1 MRTSFLS
8 TPNFP
13 VKSLWIFNGGEAVR
27 ATDNT
32 TWAIEITTWA
42 IEITTWATVFTVA
55 QVVKRLFGHVK
66 RAPVE
71 GPSPFLSKDNTLTS
85 EMQIALFSPLPP
97 KASSGEGE
105 FSIGLPEDAAGE
117 EGACVLF
124 WFSFNF
130 VAGQR
135 IILGCLVRLDVKHW
149 QLCLFV

>member
-8 TPNFP
+8 AAVLG
-13 VKSLWIFNGGEAVR
+13 VKSLGMFNTRRGLR

-55 QVVKRLFGHVK
+55 QVVKRLFGHEK

-97 KASSGEGE
+97 KASLGEGG
-105 FSIGLPEDAAGE
+105 FSIGLPEDAAG
-117 EGACVLF
+117 
-124 WFSFNF
+124 
-130 VAGQR
+130 
-135 IILGCLVRLDVKHW
+135 
-149 QLCLFV
+149 